1 MTTTDRLVFFING
14 KKVVELKPDPEATLL
29 QYLRRSLLL
38 PGTKEGCGHG
48 GCGSCTVML
57 SRLQPGKRIVH
68 YTVNACLFPLCAVHG
83 IAVTTVEGVGNPR
96 TGLHEIQKCL
106 VVSHGLQCGFCT
118 PGFVL
123 SAFCLLRNNA
133 QPSKEDVERA
143 LEGNLCRCTGYRP
156 ILDALAPFTKEDC
169 IMGDNCCKIKNA
181 DQQAGQFTQGVASP
195 SSLHAQGV
203 ASPFSLHETQVPIF
217 PSELQL
223 SEEFNTTVSFHGNQF
238 TWISPVTL
246 AELLTLKAKYPA
258 APIVMGNTT
267 AALSLKQGRFKGCPV
282 LLYGMN
288 VPDLKMFAC
297 TDSQVIMG
305 AALTIAELGGHLKLL
320 MITLEV
326 SRLGLF
332 SSPKRIRLSC
342 VMQHNAHRST
352 YTYFWN
358 KKHVEYLAC
367 IQHMV
372 EKYAADQIRNVATLG
387 GSILSG
393 RNNSDV
399 LTLFMALEATLVL
412 ASVNGERMV
421 PLDNYTLNRDE
432 IIKTIL
438 IPFTHKTCL
447 TSFVKESTRRT
458 FSLATVNSG
467 IKLVLN
473 DDKTIDN
480 LRISY
485 GGVSDTTMV
494 ATGVG
499 KFAKNRQ
506 LDYPL
511 FKDVIGCITSLC
523 SENGQT
529 DGYKPSVAA
538 AIFFKFYNAAQRKL
552 YKKVRRPAC
561 IVDCMSMEPCVGS
574 QYYDPCT
581 EPGQSATDSLGKPV
595 PNVSSE
601 DIVSG
606 QAVYVDDMPSLPGE
620 LFLSLVLSRRAHAK
634 ILSVDPSAALQV
646 PGVHGYLDHTDVP
659 GKKVFGN
666 AADEEIFASE
676 YVLCVGQT
684 VGAILA
690 ETREIASKACFLVKI
705 EYEELTPIFTIEEA
719 IEAQSF
725 FGKTGRLLD
734 GDVETGFKESDH
746 IITGDYET
754 SLQEHFYLE
763 PQAALAVPRMEN
775 NEFDIYCTTQYGA
788 FVQGS
793 ICAALNLPA
802 NRVNVRTRRLGG
814 AFGGKETRN
823 NLVALPAAIAAH
835 KYRRPVRAVLPRE
848 VDMEITGKRH
858 PFLARYKVGVTSS
871 GKLKAV
877 EMKMYN
883 NGGFSEDASAAV
895 GYAALDAFTNCYRIE
910 NVNVESYACRTNIP
924 SNTAIRGFGQPQGI
938 TIMEDIIFNV
948 ACNLRLSQETIREV
962 NLYREGD
969 MTPYGML
976 LENCTVRDLWDQ
988 CMKQSGFVTR
998 LKAVEEFNRNN
1009 QWRKRGISM
1018 TTEKFGVGLP
1028 PLFLNQGSALVSI
1041 YKDGTVLVTHSGVE
1055 MGQGLNTKMIQIAS
1069 RALNVPM
1076 EKIHINETSTERL
1089 PNTIMTGGS
1098 TGTDVC
1104 GPAVLDA
1111 CTTLVERLAPLRNE
1125 HPDWPWEKLA
1135 FEAFMQRVKLIATG
1149 FSRCPKEC
1157 DYNREQKQGQPY
1169 DYFTYGVVCTE
1180 VEIDVLTGENQVLQT
1195 DIVFD
1200 VGKSLNPA
1208 IDIGQIEGGFVQGL
1222 GMMTSEDISV
1232 ECSTGRMQHC
1242 SPLSYKVP
1250 NVRSVPR
1257 RFNVTLMKNHDFK
1270 TVAYSSKGVGEP
1282 PLLLSVSVLMA
1293 IKEAVLAARTQI
1305 GLTGYFR
1312 LTCPATVQKIQAL
1325 CSNQLGRLL
1334 N

>member
-1 MTTTDRLVFFING
+1 MVKTFHVPIIVVVLVETMFLG
-14 KKVVELKPDPEATLL
+14 LMASSWHWL
-29 QYLRRSLLL
+29 SLS
-38 PGTKEGCGHG
+38 G
-48 GCGSCTVML
+48 
-57 SRLQPGKRIVH
+57 
-68 YTVNACLFPLCAVHG
+68 
-83 IAVTTVEGVGNPR
+83 
-96 TGLHEIQKCL
+96 
-106 VVSHGLQCGFCT
+106 
-118 PGFVL
+118 
-123 SAFCLLRNNA
+123 LLR
-133 QPSKEDVERA
+133 PPG
-143 LEGNLCRCTGYRP
+143 LTGFHCPAFY
-156 ILDALAPFTKEDC
+156 
-169 IMGDNCCKIKNA
+169 
-181 DQQAGQFTQGVASP
+181 V
-195 SSLHAQGV
+195 
-203 ASPFSLHETQVPIF
+203 
-217 PSELQL
+217 LQL

-258 APIVMGNTT
+258 APIVM
-267 AALSLKQGRFKGCPV
+267 ALSLKQGRFKGCPV

-320 MITLEV
+320 MITLEE
-326 SRLGLF
+326 
-332 SSPKRIRLSC
+332 
-342 VMQHNAHRST
+342 
-352 YTYFWN
+352 
-358 KKHVEYLAC
+358 KHVEYLAC

-552 YKKVRRPAC
+552 
-561 IVDCMSMEPCVGS
+561 EGQT